1 METVLRFALSRIGL
15 RMANVKK
22 GNLVKSPQWWK
33 HLREWKR
40 VFWKAERKAGKAAV
54 KSEVTDTNQP

>member
-1 METVLRFALSRIGL
+1 
-15 RMANVKK
+15 MANVKK